1 MFKSLFGGK
10 KKRNASESS
19 ATDETIRSAR
29 VGDVVVISGFSS
41 TFEDAYF
48 IIENINRYG
57 SSVGEWHELIGVDG
71 DRRVGIEWSYDGEY
85 YIAVSEQDRPMGL
98 SSIGLDDDALVRL
111 DDEKSIDNS
120 ITFEGETYGYKNSY
134 EAYFFK
140 DNQGEGDGFWIW
152 EFQSEDMK
160 KIVSVVKSGD
170 MPFEVYTSV
179 VVSPDLVSV
188 YKK

>member
-29 VGDVVVISGFSS
+29 VGDVVVISGFSK

-48 IIENINRYG
+48 IIENVHRYE
-57 SSVGEWHELIGVDG
+57 SSFGEWHELTGVDG
-71 DRRVGIEWSYDGEY
+71 DRRVGIEWSYDGEF
-85 YIAVSEQDRPMGL
+85 YIAVSEQDKPMGL
-98 SSIGLDDDALVRL
+98 ASIGLDDDALVRL
-111 DDEKSIDNS
+111 ATYQSLDTR
-120 ITFEGETYGYKNSY
+120 ITYEGETYGYTTSY